1 MHFLFYALAPGVT
14 LGVTGL
20 RLVGPNGTVVTIDPN
35 ATTTFQGRVEIKF
48 MGVWGTVCDD
58 SWDLNDARV
67 ICRLDHIYSPS
78 VQY

>member
-1 MHFLFYALAPGVT
+1 MT
-14 LGVTGL
+14 LGVTGV
-20 RLVGPNGTVVTIDPN
+20 RLVGPNGTVTIDPN

-67 ICRLDHIYSPS
+67 ICRLDHMYSPS